1 MLMTTDS
8 IVVELLEESPMRD
21 GEVEDY
27 KVHLLSQQAHVP
39 ASTTE
44 SHSYV
49 GL

>member
-1 MLMTTDS
+1 MRMTPDP
-8 IVVELLEESPMRD
+8 IVVELLEVSPTRE
-21 GEVEDY
+21 GEVEDH
-27 KVHLLSQQAHVP
+27 KVHLLSQQAHVQ